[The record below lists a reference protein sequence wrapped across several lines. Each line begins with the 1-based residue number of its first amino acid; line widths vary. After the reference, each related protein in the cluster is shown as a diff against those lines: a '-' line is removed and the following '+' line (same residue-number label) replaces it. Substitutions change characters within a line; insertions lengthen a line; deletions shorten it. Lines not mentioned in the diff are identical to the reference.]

1 MSTTKSRQEALYE
14 VVDKIMAEEI
24 LPRIARLGVVDQEE
38 SYTQAIALSNAYIN
52 AACILMCELGIDKT
66 FTKTSMGAAVDA
78 IWRQHEVVEPTTSV
92 RIH

>member
-24 LPRIARLGVVDQEE
+24 LPRIAKLGVVDQEE

-52 AACILMCELGIDKT
+52 AACIK
-66 FTKTSMGAAVDA
+66 
-78 IWRQHEVVEPTTSV
+78 
-92 RIH
+92 